1 MHKVQNLDY
10 TCFTKLL
17 LMQLCTYVR
26 VSILLTFFVFHLV
39 THGNKF
45 QIEIL
50 INCFNNL
57 KNLCV
62 LLQSI
67 QANMGNT
74 EVYRPLHSIFLL
86 KPENSLRNIFVISD
100 GHVNNEETT
109 LKAVHDN
116 CQHTRVFT
124 FGVRYILYFKRT

>member
-1 MHKVQNLDY
+1 
-10 TCFTKLL
+10 
-17 LMQLCTYVR
+17 
-26 VSILLTFFVFHLV
+26 
-39 THGNKF
+39 
-45 QIEIL
+45 
-50 INCFNNL
+50 
-57 KNLCV
+57 
-62 LLQSI
+62 
-67 QANMGNT
+67 MGNT

-124 FGVRYILYFKRT
+124 FGVRYILYLKELS